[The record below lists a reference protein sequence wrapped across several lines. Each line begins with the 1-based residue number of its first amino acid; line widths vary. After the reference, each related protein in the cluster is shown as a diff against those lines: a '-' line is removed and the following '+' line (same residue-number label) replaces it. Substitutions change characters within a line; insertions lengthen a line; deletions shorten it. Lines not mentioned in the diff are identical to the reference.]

1 MPNLVGISRIRPEFL
16 AGSGRKRPDAGQ
28 NRKSAKHAKY
38 NPVGVLLF
46 MVYNFVGADG
56 VAAEISWVNMKV
68 EWSEQMI
75 AAWWL
80 FSYNRDE
87 ATSESLESL
96 LLWAFNPWG

>member
-1 MPNLVGISRIRPEFL
+1 
-16 AGSGRKRPDAGQ
+16 
-28 NRKSAKHAKY
+28 
-38 NPVGVLLF
+38 

-68 EWSEQMI
+68 EWAEQTI

-87 ATSESLESL
+87 STSEFHDL